1 MTAVIARLRHPT
13 TWSTPVRAWALS
25 RAVVLVAGVVAS
37 LAFGEPRLGVDRAV
51 PGWLAVLGGWDT
63 SWYLDIAQHGYDHYT
78 DLAGAV
84 YTNLPFFPL
93 VPVVM
98 KVGMALH
105 VNPFVFALVVNN
117 LAFLGALVGLR
128 RLTAERFGERRADV
142 ATWAVA
148 LFPPTVYASMA
159 YTEAI
164 TLALAVTAGYLA
176 HRGRIGWAA
185 SVAGVAALS
194 RPPGVLVA
202 LLVALIAFQR
212 PGPRAAR
219 LRRAALALVPAALVL
234 GAFLAWM
241 QLTRDAWNLPFVAQE
256 AWKRGPLVIGVITYL
271 PVEVGDSIRALG
283 RGDFYHWWVP
293 VWRQAIFVALYAW
306 LLVRLYRAEGWRS
319 PWVVYTVATFALPL
333 ASGSLT
339 SISRFGLMAFPLAWA
354 GAAWLEEGGERRLR
368 LWAWVGIA
376 LLAVLT
382 LEMLWYSP

>member
-1 MTAVIARLRHPT
+1 MTAALARLRHPT

-25 RAVVLVAGVVAS
+25 RLVVLAAAAAAS
-37 LAFGEPRLGVDRAV
+37 LTFGEPRLGVDRLV
-51 PGWLAVLGGWDT
+51 PRWLAALGGWDT

-98 KVGMALH
+98 KAGIALH

-142 ATWAVA
+142 VTWGTA

-159 YTEAI
+159 YTEAV
-164 TLALAVTAGYLA
+164 TLALAVAAGYLA

-185 SVAGVAALS
+185 CVASAATLA

-202 LLVALIAFQR
+202 VLVALIAFDR
-212 PGPRAAR
+212 GGPTAAR
-219 LRRAALALVPAALVL
+219 ARRAAVALVPAALTL
-234 GAFLAWM
+234 GAYLAWM
-241 QLTRDAWNLPFVAQE
+241 QLTRGAWNLPFVAQE
-256 AWKRGPLVIGVITYL
+256 AWKRGPLVVGVITYL
-271 PVEVGDSIRALG
+271 PVEVGDSIRALA

-293 VWRQAIFVALYAW
+293 VWRQSIGVAVYAW
-306 LLVRLYRAEGWRS
+306 LLVRLYRMEGWRS
-319 PWVVYTVATFALPL
+319 PWVLYTAATFALPL

-339 SISRFGLMAFPLAWA
+339 SMTRFGLLAYPLAWA
-354 GAAWLEEGGERRLR
+354 GATWLEEGGRRRMR
-368 LWAWVGIA
+368 LWAGIGVV

-382 LEMLWYSP
+382 FEMLWYSP